1 MDFAS
6 FRLMKLQV
14 LQASC
19 EVYSIEWGFLGPEIH
34 PGAEKADEFANYF
47 SHYPVEDP
55 GPESPQSTA

>member
-1 MDFAS
+1 
-6 FRLMKLQV
+6 MKLQV